1 MDTAESIHMNL
12 GLAFVKATKPTP
24 LPLGEQLRIECWS
37 LRRRVLLLLTDCHV
51 MPATFTT
58 VAIDAKSNPSILS
71 ETSSLSPRERSQTR
85 SALKFITA
93 QSIQIIEGAVVTHSN
108 ALSAFHYLKGIYVPM
123 SHLSVD
129 MEAIRHC
136 RQSL

>member
-1 MDTAESIHMNL
+1 LENSCASSVGVCAVGYCCID
-12 GLAFVKATKPTP
+12 GLSC
-24 LPLGEQLRIECWS
+24 R
-37 LRRRVLLLLTDCHV
+37 
-51 MPATFTT
+51 
-58 VAIDAKSNPSILS
+58 AIDIHYSCYWCQEQSKYFIGDIFIK
-71 ETSSLSPRERSQTR
+71 PRERSQTR
-85 SALKFITA
+85 SLLKFITA